1 MVEHGSD
8 IFNRDFLDA
17 IRRMAYIAEYRKA
30 NTLSHIERIRGY
42 CFVIANRLGLSLN
55 EAKII
60 SYASQLHDIGE
71 IVLIDSLL
79 SKNGKLTP
87 YEWELVKRHP
97 TVGAEIL
104 GGSSSPI
111 MKAGEIIALTHHERW
126 DGSGY
131 PQGLREEGIPLGGR
145 ICTLA
150 DVFDAL
156 TSKRSYKEEIPPEQA
171 LQLIQDS
178 SGQLFDPTLVKVF
191 TNHFDEIIEIRRMN
205 T

>member
-17 IRRMAYIAEYRKA
+17 IRRMAYVAEYRKA

-42 CFVIANRLGLSLN
+42 CFVIANRLGLPLN

-71 IVLIDSLL
+71 IVLVDSLL
-79 SKNGKLTP
+79 SRNGKLTP

-104 GGSSSPI
+104 KGSSNPI

-126 DGSGY
+126 DGTGY

-156 TSKRSYKEEIPPEQA
+156 TSKRSYKEEISPEQA

-178 SGQLFDPTLVKVF
+178 SGQYFDPSLVKVF